1 MKPVTY
7 VEVIDDEDVEYPA
20 WLIDPKALMY
30 VDDERTLW
38 ITLCRKVRGS
48 SGHYRVSRRG
58 PFALRDRV
66 KKGEEEATVR
76 SIYDVLRSTTG
87 LELMVRYLMPAEGIN
102 DFNFPPDD
110 GRRET
115 G

>member
-7 VEVIDDEDVEYPA
+7 VEVIDDDLVEYPA

-38 ITLCRKVRGS
+38 ITLCRKVRGRDQY
-48 SGHYRVSRRG
+48 GIHRRG
-58 PFALRDRV
+58 PFVLRDRV

-76 SIYDVLRSTTG
+76 AIYDVLRGTTG
-87 LELMVRYLMPAEGIN
+87 LELMVRYLMPVEGIN
-102 DFNFPPDD
+102 DFNFPA
-110 GRRET
+110 
-115 G
+115 